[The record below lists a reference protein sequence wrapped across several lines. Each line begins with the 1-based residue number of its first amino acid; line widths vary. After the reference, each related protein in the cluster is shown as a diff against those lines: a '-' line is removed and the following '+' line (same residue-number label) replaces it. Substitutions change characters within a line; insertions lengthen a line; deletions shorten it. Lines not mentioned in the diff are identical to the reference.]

1 MCLRSVWSMKRSV
14 YLNTLL
20 LSKAFEVSVSYSTVL
35 VLAIQPRGRKAKHRR
50 LSSLQTALKSKK
62 VNQQG

>member
-1 MCLRSVWSMKRSV
+1 MCPRSVWSMETSV

-20 LSKAFEVSVSYSTVL
+20 LSEAFEVTVSYSTIFF
-35 VLAIQPRGRKAKHRR
+35 LAIQPRGRRAKHQR
-50 LSSLQTALKSKK
+50 LSSLQTVLKSKK

>member
-1 MCLRSVWSMKRSV
+1 MCPRSVLSMERSV

-20 LSKAFEVSVSYSTVL
+20 LSKAFEVAVSYSTVFF
-35 VLAIQPRGRKAKHRR
+35 LAIQPRGRKAKHRR
-50 LSSLQTALKSKK
+50 LSSLQTVLKSKK

>member
-50 LSSLQTALKSKK
+50 LSSLQTVLKSKK